1 MLSVVI
7 PTLNSE
13 RTLTRTLAAL
23 VPATVEGVV
32 REVII
37 VDGGSDD
44 ATAEIAD
51 LAGADFISARQGR
64 GGQLARG
71 SSHARA
77 EWLLFL
83 HADTVL
89 SPGWWDEVAAYIS
102 KVQSGDVPMAAAS
115 FRFALNDFGLKPRL
129 LEWMVALRCAVLR
142 LPYGDQGLL
151 INKQHYRRVGGYRD
165 MPLMEDVDIVRRIGW
180 RGMTFLRSI
189 AVTSAVRYREEGY
202 IRRVMRNFACL
213 SLYYL
218 RVPPK
223 TLVRLYG

>member
-1 MLSVVI
+1 MISVVI
-7 PTLNSE
+7 PTLDSE

-37 VDGGSDD
+37 VDGGSQD

-51 LAGADFISARQGR
+51 LAGAEFVSARQGR
-64 GGQLARG
+64 GTQLARG
-71 SSHARA
+71 SASARA

-89 SPGWWDEVAAYIS
+89 SPGWWDEVSAYIS
-102 KVQSGDVPMAAAS
+102 KVQNGDMPMAAAA

-129 LEWMVALRCAVLR
+129 LEWMVALRCAILR
-142 LPYGDQGLL
+142 LPYGDQALL
-151 INKQHYRRVGGYRD
+151 INKQHYRRIGGYRD

-180 RGMTFLRSI
+180 RRMTFFRSC

-202 IRRVMRNFACL
+202 IRRVMRNLACL